1 MPRLCIYVYTMW
13 RDSSRFL
20 VASKSGLIGF
30 DFGGKTNGS
39 LRRGSLKKIG
49 KGCFTFDT
57 VSGILSEI
65 FCPNGYLLKLRN
77 FC

>member
-1 MPRLCIYVYTMW
+1 MVLVLKANEILA
-13 RDSSRFL
+13 SR
-20 VASKSGLIGF
+20 
-30 DFGGKTNGS
+30 
-39 LRRGSLKKIG
+39 SLKKIG

-65 FCPNGYLLKLRN
+65 FCPNGYLPKLGN